1 MMNMNETII
10 QVPADSEIAQTL
22 SEHGDLSYVVR
33 SKFGCDAVLKN
44 AKAIG
49 SQWGNPQAG
58 SFKPEM
64 RYSKTL
70 DKGLKI
76 SVWKDDLTT
85 HKVDAVVNAANARL
99 QHYGGLAAALSVAG
113 GPTIQTMSDEII
125 RKNGDVPTGEAV
137 VTTAGHLPCKVI
149 IHAVGPQCNPQI
161 SKHELDH
168 ASALLEKAVC
178 SVIKKAEKEGIHSVA
193 IPALSSG
200 LFSFPLA
207 LCAEIIVTT
216 IKQYNRHNYSK
227 KSSLNEIRLVNHD
240 DKTVVEMEKACRTV
254 LGPADDKT
262 LSYSDAVRNHTPTQS
277 ADSIRIGNVTVHIKQ
292 GCIEDEKANVIVNT
306 VATDLNLSQGYVSLA
321 ILSKAGRQLQ
331 HEINKVTNSYA
342 QHGAVIKT
350 KGFQMDCDFL
360 YHTVCPSWS
369 DYKSSEILSEIVMK
383 SLRMAESDSE
393 KSIAFPAIGTGNL
406 GFPKDKVAKIMIE
419 QVLDF
424 AERVY
429 QGSKLDVF
437 FVLYPPDQGTVKAF
451 EKELKAVKGRLKS
464 AGSQASDS
472 STNESNRWKDAM
484 SSSLGTNKQGPCV
497 EICGEDKEA
506 IMEAEKWIRHTLLR
520 SPERLTIQNN
530 HIYYFGQ
537 KEHVDLSRF
546 QCIYEVSI
554 KEMVKDGKAS
564 LEITG
569 TPQRVIKTML
579 AVEKLCCE
587 VQEEYAMAEENEM
600 LQSLVQWRCTDIP
613 ALAETEITSSI
624 ERAYLSRK
632 MSPVIIINGQK
643 IKVSFNF
650 RQQSAIAMTD
660 HGKAYNFERKC
671 LLEMDH
677 AEMYT
682 TLNGSFYQRIVED
695 SSKNQHKEKV
705 QLYKKTGLEVVKIES
720 INNPLLRIHFEL
732 KKNALGGKVQTLY
745 HRVPAQFCIPVCR
758 AGFQR
763 VYSQPEKQNLGAGL
777 YFNETL
783 DTLMRDQSN
792 DFERD
797 AMIYIF
803 EAQVV
808 TGKTTNGSPDLIVPP
823 SQSAD
828 SLTRYDSVSGGTS
841 THVIFNSRQAYPEYL
856 ITCRQSSASP

>member
-1 MMNMNETII
+1 MC
-10 QVPADSEIAQTL
+10 L
-22 SEHGDLSYVVR
+22 CG
-33 SKFGCDAVLKN
+33 AV
-44 AKAIG
+44 
-49 SQWGNPQAG
+49 
-58 SFKPEM
+58 
-64 RYSKTL
+64 T
-70 DKGLKI
+70 
-76 SVWKDDLTT
+76 
-85 HKVDAVVNAANARL
+85 
-99 QHYGGLAAALSVAG
+99 
-113 GPTIQTMSDEII
+113 
-125 RKNGDVPTGEAV
+125 
-137 VTTAGHLPCKVI
+137 
-149 IHAVGPQCNPQI
+149 
-161 SKHELDH
+161 
-168 ASALLEKAVC
+168 
-178 SVIKKAEKEGIHSVA
+178 
-193 IPALSSG
+193 
-200 LFSFPLA
+200 
-207 LCAEIIVTT
+207 
-216 IKQYNRHNYSK
+216 
-227 KSSLNEIRLVNHD
+227 
-240 DKTVVEMEKACRTV
+240 
-254 LGPADDKT
+254 
-262 LSYSDAVRNHTPTQS
+262 NHTPTQP

-292 GCIEDEKANVIVNT
+292 GSIEDAKI
-306 VATDLNLSQGYVSLA
+306 LSQ
-321 ILSKAGRQLQ
+321 
-331 HEINKVTNSYA
+331 
-342 QHGAVIKT
+342 
-350 KGFQMDCDFL
+350 
-360 YHTVCPSWS
+360 
-369 DYKSSEILSEIVMK
+369 IVMK
-383 SLRMAESDSE
+383 SLCMAESDSE

-406 GFPKDKVAKIMIE
+406 GFPKDKVAKIMME

-437 FVLYPPDQGTVKAF
+437 FVLYPPDRGTV
-451 EKELKAVKGRLKS
+451 
-464 AGSQASDS
+464 
-472 STNESNRWKDAM
+472 KDAM

-506 IMEAEKWIRHTLLR
+506 LMEAEKWIRHTLLR

-537 KEHVDLSRF
+537 KEHDDLSRF

-579 AVEKLCCE
+579 VVEKLCCE

-705 QLYKKTGLEVVKIES
+705 QLYKKNGLEVVKIES

-732 KKNALGGKVQTLY
+732 KKNALGGKAQTLY

-777 YFNETL
+777 YFNEKL

-808 TGKTTNGSPDLIVPP
+808 TGKTTNGSPDLILPP